1 MIYLQLSSTL
11 LDMLEPCMSLT
22 QRGSF
27 FFIKRTIAYSIP
39 SIIKEKIIMIGTI
52 YALIPALLTIALVI
66 FTRRV
71 VLSLSMGAISAAF
84 ILANFNIVQTLQT
97 LVSTFLNLIFEEN
110 GLLGFLNDWNL
121 SILFFLLAL
130 GAITAY
136 IVLSGGASAFTKAII
151 KRVTSREGVQYT
163 SAILGMLI
171 FVDDYFNAL
180 VVGNVSKP
188 LAKEQKISR
197 ARLAYIVD
205 STSAPICV
213 ISPISSWA
221 TGIMGSMAVIFAST
235 GATYNTFSA
244 FLQTIPY
251 HFYVITCIIMVFVVI
266 KYNLNLGLMKKYEQD
281 AINGNDS
288 SLTNAEAAHAHGADV
303 ESSKGTVWDLIIPI
317 LTLIIVTV
325 LTMTYTGYLGATS
338 SESEFNLFFAASSE
352 SEFNLFFTMLDNI
365 NLSTSLRFGG
375 AAGLIVSM
383 VLAYRHVL
391 NGEVTKKQYIRA
403 FFLGMKSM
411 IGAIIILLLAWAIC
425 ELVGALDAGG
435 YLASIITS
443 ANINPNFIPV
453 VMFIVASFMAFA
465 TGTSWGSFGILLPI
479 AGSVAAAID
488 MNLMIPVMA
497 AVLSGAIF
505 GDHASPI
512 SDTTL
517 LSATGSGCDLAAHFN
532 SQLPYALLSAII
544 ASFGYIVFGL
554 TESLLI
560 AYLVMCIG
568 IVATIF
574 YAKSQK
580 SKVEKI
586 K

>member
-1 MIYLQLSSTL
+1 
-11 LDMLEPCMSLT
+11 
-22 QRGSF
+22 
-27 FFIKRTIAYSIP
+27 
-39 SIIKEKIIMIGTI
+39 MIGTI

-71 VLSLSMGAISAAF
+71 VLSLGIGAISAAF
-84 ILANFNIVQTLQT
+84 ILANFNLIQTVET
-97 LVSTFLNLIFEEN
+97 LGSTFSGLIFEKD
-110 GLLGFLNDWNL
+110 GLIGFLNDWNL
-121 SILFFLLAL
+121 SIVFFLLTL

-151 KRVTSREGVQYT
+151 KRVKTREGVQYT
-163 SAILGMLI
+163 SAILGILI

-188 LAKEQKISR
+188 LAQQQKISR

-221 TGIMGSMAVIFAST
+221 TGVMGSMAVIFAST

-244 FLQTIPY
+244 FLMTIPY
-251 HFYVITCIIMVFVVI
+251 HFYVIVSVIMVFIVI
-266 KYNLNLGLMKKYEQD
+266 KYNLNLGLMKKYETD
-281 AINGNDS
+281 TINGNDS
-288 SLTNAEAAHAHGADV
+288 SLTSAEVANAHGGDV
-303 ESSKGTVWDLIIPI
+303 ESSKGTVWDLIVPI
-317 LTLIIVTV
+317 LTLIVVTV
-325 LTMTYTGYLGATS
+325 LTMVYTGYVGAMNNAS
-338 SESEFNLFFAASSE
+338 DFNLFFAI
-352 SEFNLFFTMLDNI
+352 LDNI
-365 NLSTSLRFGG
+365 NLSTALRFGG

-383 VLAYRHVL
+383 AMAYRHVIS
-391 NGEVTKKQYIRA
+391 GEVTQNQYVKA
-403 FFLGMKSM
+403 FFSGMKSM
-411 IGAIIILLLAWAIC
+411 VGAIIVLLLAWAIC
-425 ELVGALDAGG
+425 ELVSALDAGG
-435 YLASIITS
+435 YLASVITS

-517 LSATGSGCDLAAHFN
+517 LSATGSGCDLGAHFN
-532 SQLPYALLSAII
+532 SQLPYALLSACI
-544 ASFGYIVFGL
+544 ASLAYIAFGM
-554 TESLLI
+554 TESLMI
-560 AYLVMCIG
+560 AYLIIIIG
-568 IVATIF
+568 FIATIF
-574 YAKSQK
+574 YAKSQNK
-580 SKVEKI
+580 SEAI
-586 K
+586 QE

>member
-1 MIYLQLSSTL
+1 MV
-11 LDMLEPCMSLT
+11 
-22 QRGSF
+22 
-27 FFIKRTIAYSIP
+27 
-39 SIIKEKIIMIGTI
+39 GTI
-52 YALIPALLTIALVI
+52 YSLIPALLTIALVVL
-66 FTRRV
+66 TRRV

-84 ILANFNIVQTLQT
+84 ILANFSIVQTIQT
-97 LVSTFLNLIFEEN
+97 LVGTFLNLIFEEN

-130 GAITAY
+130 GVITAY
-136 IVLSGGASAFTKAII
+136 IVLSGGASAFSKAIV
-151 KRVTSREGVQYT
+151 KHVNSREGVQYT
-163 SAILGMLI
+163 SALLGILI

-188 LAKEQKISR
+188 LAKQQKISR

-221 TGIMGSMAVIFAST
+221 TGIMGSMAVIFTST
-235 GATYNTFSA
+235 GATYNTFFA

-251 HFYVITCIIMVFVVI
+251 HFYVITCVLMVFVVI
-266 KYNLNLGLMKKYEQD
+266 KYNLNLGVMKKYEQD
-281 AINGNDS
+281 ALNGNDS
-288 SLTNAEAAHAHGADV
+288 SLSRAEVISTHGCEV
-303 ESSKGTVWDLIIPI
+303 ESSKGTMWELILPI

-325 LTMTYTGYLGATS
+325 LTMAYTGYVGAVRG
-338 SESEFNLFFAASSE
+338 ESEFNLFFAI
-352 SEFNLFFTMLDNI
+352 LDNI
-365 NLSTSLRFGG
+365 KLSTSLRVGG

-383 VLAYRHVL
+383 GLTYRHVSK
-391 NGEVTKKQYIRA
+391 GEVTKKQYLHS
-403 FFLGMKSM
+403 FFLGIKSM
-411 IGAIIILLLAWAIC
+411 TGAIVILLLAWAIC
-425 ELVGALDAGG
+425 DLVGALDAGG

-443 ANINPNFIPV
+443 AHINPNFIPV
-453 VMFIVASFMAFA
+453 VMFIMASLMAFA

-479 AGSVAAAID
+479 AGSVAAAIE

-532 SQLPYALLSAII
+532 SQLPYALLSAVI
-544 ASFGYIVFGL
+544 ASLGYISFGL
-554 TESLLI
+554 TESLWI
-560 AYLVMCIG
+560 AYLVMFIS
-568 IVATIF
+568 IITTIF
-574 YAKSQK
+574 YAKAQK

-586 K
+586 R

>member
-1 MIYLQLSSTL
+1 
-11 LDMLEPCMSLT
+11 MSLT

-27 FFIKRTIAYSIP
+27 FFIKRTMPYSIALTT
-39 SIIKEKIIMIGTI
+39 EERMIMVGTI
-52 YALIPALLTIALVI
+52 YSLIPALLTIALVVL
-66 FTRRV
+66 TRRV

-84 ILANFNIVQTLQT
+84 ILANFSIVQTIQT
-97 LVSTFLNLIFEEN
+97 LVGTFLNLIFEEN

-130 GAITAY
+130 GVITAY
-136 IVLSGGASAFTKAII
+136 IVLSGGASAFSKAIV
-151 KRVTSREGVQYT
+151 KHVNSREGVQYT
-163 SAILGMLI
+163 SALLGILI

-188 LAKEQKISR
+188 LAKQQKISR

-221 TGIMGSMAVIFAST
+221 TGIMGSMAVIFTST
-235 GATYNTFSA
+235 GATYNTFFA

-251 HFYVITCIIMVFVVI
+251 HFYVITCVLMVFVVI
-266 KYNLNLGLMKKYEQD
+266 KYNFNLGLMKKYEQD
-281 AINGNDS
+281 ALNGNDS
-288 SLTNAEAAHAHGADV
+288 SLSRAEVISTHGCEV
-303 ESSKGTVWDLIIPI
+303 ESSKGTMWELILPI

-325 LTMTYTGYLGATS
+325 LTMTYTGYVGAVHG
-338 SESEFNLFFAASSE
+338 ESQFNLFFAI
-352 SEFNLFFTMLDNI
+352 LDNI
-365 NLSTSLRFGG
+365 KLSTSLRVGG

-383 VLAYRHVL
+383 GLTYRHVSK
-391 NGEVTKKQYIRA
+391 GEVTKKQYLHS
-403 FFLGMKSM
+403 FFLGIKSM
-411 IGAIIILLLAWAIC
+411 TGAIVILLLAWAIC
-425 ELVGALDAGG
+425 DLVGALDAGG

-443 ANINPNFIPV
+443 AHINPNFIPV
-453 VMFIVASFMAFA
+453 VMFIMASLMAFA

-479 AGSVAAAID
+479 AGSVAAAIE

-532 SQLPYALLSAII
+532 SQLPYALLSAVI
-544 ASFGYIVFGL
+544 ASLGYISFGL
-554 TESLLI
+554 TESLWI
-560 AYLVMCIG
+560 AYLVMFIS
-568 IVATIF
+568 IITTIF
-574 YAKSQK
+574 YAKAQK

-586 K
+586 R

>member
-1 MIYLQLSSTL
+1 
-11 LDMLEPCMSLT
+11 MSLT

-27 FFIKRTIAYSIP
+27 FFIKRTMPYSIALTT
-39 SIIKEKIIMIGTI
+39 EERMIMVGTI
-52 YALIPALLTIALVI
+52 YSLIPALLTIALVVL
-66 FTRRV
+66 TRRV

-84 ILANFNIVQTLQT
+84 ILANFSIVQTIQT
-97 LVSTFLNLIFEEN
+97 LVGTFLNLIFEEN

-130 GAITAY
+130 GVITAY
-136 IVLSGGASAFTKAII
+136 IVLSGGASAFSKAIV
-151 KRVTSREGVQYT
+151 KHVNSREGVQYT
-163 SAILGMLI
+163 SALLGILI

-188 LAKEQKISR
+188 LAKQQKISR

-221 TGIMGSMAVIFAST
+221 TGIMGSMAVIFTST
-235 GATYNTFSA
+235 GATYNTFFA

-251 HFYVITCIIMVFVVI
+251 HFYVITCVLMVFVVI

-281 AINGNDS
+281 ALNGNDS
-288 SLTNAEAAHAHGADV
+288 SLSRAEVISTHGCEV
-303 ESSKGTVWDLIIPI
+303 ESSKGTMWELILPI

-325 LTMTYTGYLGATS
+325 LTMAYTGYVGAVRG
-338 SESEFNLFFAASSE
+338 ESEFNLFFAI
-352 SEFNLFFTMLDNI
+352 LDNI
-365 NLSTSLRFGG
+365 KLSTSLRVGG

-383 VLAYRHVL
+383 GLTYRHVSK
-391 NGEVTKKQYIRA
+391 GEVTKKQYLHS
-403 FFLGMKSM
+403 FFLGIKSM
-411 IGAIIILLLAWAIC
+411 TGAIVILLLAWAIC
-425 ELVGALDAGG
+425 DLVGALDAGG

-443 ANINPNFIPV
+443 AHINPNFIPV
-453 VMFIVASFMAFA
+453 VMFMMASLMAFA

-479 AGSVAAAID
+479 AGSVAAAIE

-532 SQLPYALLSAII
+532 SQLPYALLSAVI
-544 ASFGYIVFGL
+544 ASLGYISFGL
-554 TESLLI
+554 TESLWI
-560 AYLVMCIG
+560 AYLVMFIS
-568 IVATIF
+568 IITTIF
-574 YAKSQK
+574 YAKAQK

-586 K
+586 R

>member
-1 MIYLQLSSTL
+1 
-11 LDMLEPCMSLT
+11 MSLT

-27 FFIKRTIAYSIP
+27 FFIKRTMPYSIALTT
-39 SIIKEKIIMIGTI
+39 EERMIMVGTI
-52 YALIPALLTIALVI
+52 YSLIPALLTIALVVL
-66 FTRRV
+66 TRRV

-84 ILANFNIVQTLQT
+84 ILANFSIVQTIQT
-97 LVSTFLNLIFEEN
+97 LVGTFLNLIFEEN

-130 GAITAY
+130 GVITAY
-136 IVLSGGASAFTKAII
+136 IVLSGGASAFSKAIV
-151 KRVTSREGVQYT
+151 KHVNSREGVQYT
-163 SAILGMLI
+163 SALLGILI

-188 LAKEQKISR
+188 LAKQQKISR

-221 TGIMGSMAVIFAST
+221 TGIMGSMAVIFTST
-235 GATYNTFSA
+235 GATYNTFFA

-251 HFYVITCIIMVFVVI
+251 HFYVITCVLMVFVVI

-281 AINGNDS
+281 ALNGNDS
-288 SLTNAEAAHAHGADV
+288 SLSRAEVISTHGCEV
-303 ESSKGTVWDLIIPI
+303 ESSKGTMWELILPI

-325 LTMTYTGYLGATS
+325 LTMTYTGYVGAVNG
-338 SESEFNLFFAASSE
+338 ESEFNLFFAI
-352 SEFNLFFTMLDNI
+352 LDNI
-365 NLSTSLRFGG
+365 KLSTSLRVGG

-383 VLAYRHVL
+383 ALAYRHVL
-391 NGEVTKKQYIRA
+391 NGEVTKKQYLHS
-403 FFLGMKSM
+403 FFLGIKSM
-411 IGAIIILLLAWAIC
+411 TGAIVILLLAWAIC
-425 ELVGALDAGG
+425 DLVGALDAGG

-443 ANINPNFIPV
+443 AHINPNFIPV
-453 VMFIVASFMAFA
+453 VMFIMASLMAFA

-479 AGSVAAAID
+479 AGSVAAAIE

-532 SQLPYALLSAII
+532 SQLPYALLSAVI
-544 ASFGYIVFGL
+544 ASLGYISFGL
-554 TESLLI
+554 TESLWI
-560 AYLVMCIG
+560 AYLVMFIS
-568 IVATIF
+568 IITTIF
-574 YAKSQK
+574 YAKAQK

-586 K
+586 R

>member
-1 MIYLQLSSTL
+1 
-11 LDMLEPCMSLT
+11 MSLT

-27 FFIKRTIAYSIP
+27 FFIKRTMPYSIALTT
-39 SIIKEKIIMIGTI
+39 EERMIMVGTI
-52 YALIPALLTIALVI
+52 YSLIPALLTIALVVL
-66 FTRRV
+66 TRRV

-84 ILANFNIVQTLQT
+84 ILANFSIVQTIQT
-97 LVSTFLNLIFEEN
+97 LVGTFLNLIFEEN

-130 GAITAY
+130 GVITAY
-136 IVLSGGASAFTKAII
+136 IVLSGGASAFSKAIV
-151 KRVTSREGVQYT
+151 KHVNSREGVQYT
-163 SAILGMLI
+163 SALLGILI

-188 LAKEQKISR
+188 LAKQQRISR

-221 TGIMGSMAVIFAST
+221 TGIMGSMAVIFTST
-235 GATYNTFSA
+235 GATYNTFFA

-251 HFYVITCIIMVFVVI
+251 HFYVITCVLMVFVVI
-266 KYNLNLGLMKKYEQD
+266 KYDLNLGLMKKYEQD
-281 AINGNDS
+281 ALNGNDS
-288 SLTNAEAAHAHGADV
+288 SLSRAEVISTHGCEV
-303 ESSKGTVWDLIIPI
+303 ESSKGTMWELILPI

-325 LTMTYTGYLGATS
+325 LTMAYTGYVGAVRG
-338 SESEFNLFFAASSE
+338 ESEFNLFFAI
-352 SEFNLFFTMLDNI
+352 LDNI
-365 NLSTSLRFGG
+365 KLSTSLRVGG

-383 VLAYRHVL
+383 GLTYRHVSK
-391 NGEVTKKQYIRA
+391 GEVTKKQYLHS
-403 FFLGMKSM
+403 FFLGIKSM
-411 IGAIIILLLAWAIC
+411 TGAIVILLLAWAIC
-425 ELVGALDAGG
+425 DLVGALDAGG

-443 ANINPNFIPV
+443 AHINPNFIPV
-453 VMFIVASFMAFA
+453 VMFIMASLMAFA

-479 AGSVAAAID
+479 AGSVAAAIE

-532 SQLPYALLSAII
+532 SQLPYALLSAVI
-544 ASFGYIVFGL
+544 ASLGYISFGL
-554 TESLLI
+554 TESLWI
-560 AYLVMCIG
+560 AYLVMFIS
-568 IVATIF
+568 IITTIF
-574 YAKSQK
+574 YAKAQK
-580 SKVEKI
+580 SKVEKNQI
-586 K
+586 NE

>member
-1 MIYLQLSSTL
+1 
-11 LDMLEPCMSLT
+11 MSLT

-27 FFIKRTIAYSIP
+27 FFIKRTMPYSIALTT
-39 SIIKEKIIMIGTI
+39 EERMIMVGTI
-52 YALIPALLTIALVI
+52 YSLIPALLTIALVVL
-66 FTRRV
+66 TRRV

-84 ILANFNIVQTLQT
+84 ILANFSIVQTIQT
-97 LVSTFLNLIFEEN
+97 LVGTFLNLIFEEN

-130 GAITAY
+130 GVITAY
-136 IVLSGGASAFTKAII
+136 IVLSGGASAFSKAIV
-151 KRVTSREGVQYT
+151 KHVNSREGVQYT
-163 SAILGMLI
+163 SALLGILI

-188 LAKEQKISR
+188 LAKQQRISR

-221 TGIMGSMAVIFAST
+221 TGIMGSMAVIFTST
-235 GATYNTFSA
+235 GATYNTFFA

-251 HFYVITCIIMVFVVI
+251 HFYVITCVLMVFVVI
-266 KYNLNLGLMKKYEQD
+266 KYNLNLGVMKKYEQD
-281 AINGNDS
+281 ALNGNDS
-288 SLTNAEAAHAHGADV
+288 SLSRAEVISTHGCEV
-303 ESSKGTVWDLIIPI
+303 ESSKGTMWELILPI

-325 LTMTYTGYLGATS
+325 LTMAYTGYVGAVRG
-338 SESEFNLFFAASSE
+338 ESEFNLFFAI
-352 SEFNLFFTMLDNI
+352 LDNI
-365 NLSTSLRFGG
+365 KLSTSLRVGG

-383 VLAYRHVL
+383 GLTYRHVSK
-391 NGEVTKKQYIRA
+391 GEVTKKQYLHS
-403 FFLGMKSM
+403 FFLGIKSM
-411 IGAIIILLLAWAIC
+411 TGAIVILLLAWAIC
-425 ELVGALDAGG
+425 DLVGALDAGG

-443 ANINPNFIPV
+443 AHINPNFIPV
-453 VMFIVASFMAFA
+453 VMFIMASLMAFA

-479 AGSVAAAID
+479 AGSVAAAIE

-532 SQLPYALLSAII
+532 SQLPYALLSAVI
-544 ASFGYIVFGL
+544 ASLGYISFGL
-554 TESLLI
+554 TESLWI
-560 AYLVMCIG
+560 AYLVMFIS
-568 IVATIF
+568 IVTTIF
-574 YAKSQK
+574 YAKIKGGKK
-580 SKVEKI
+580 SDK
-586 K
+586 